1 MTSSLCKILRQST
14 SLRHLPPCCWKK
26 RRRDPRS
33 VDDGE
38 ERPANVFD
46 AAKTVF
52 IERYELTVHQRLTRA
67 VAMRGIATDEKP
79 SQWTVRFRQVGVSWD
94 LEDIARWAL
103 LRRLPQSLRTSLELP
118 TPQLSTEEL
127 LREVDSLYVTL
138 PQDDTITEVSAE
150 LASAVHAGD
159 LSAVY
164 AIFKG
169 HAGKGGTG
177 KTQKKGQVCWY
188 HGKFGDEFRNCSG
201 PPCPRYRSN
210 LKNIKPIT

>member
-1 MTSSLCKILRQST
+1 MTSSLCKILRRQST
-14 SLRHLPPCCWKK
+14 SLRHLLPCCWKK

-33 VDDGE
+33 ADDGE

-79 SQWTVRFRQVGVSWD
+79 SQWTVRFRQLGDSWD

-103 LRRLPQSLRTSLELP
+103 LRRLPPSLRTSLKLP

-127 LREVDSLYVTL
+127 LREADSLYVTL
-138 PQDDTITEVSAE
+138 PPRRYDYRSVCR
-150 LASAVHAGD
+150 ASICSPRGD

-210 LKNIKPIT
+210 LKNIKPI